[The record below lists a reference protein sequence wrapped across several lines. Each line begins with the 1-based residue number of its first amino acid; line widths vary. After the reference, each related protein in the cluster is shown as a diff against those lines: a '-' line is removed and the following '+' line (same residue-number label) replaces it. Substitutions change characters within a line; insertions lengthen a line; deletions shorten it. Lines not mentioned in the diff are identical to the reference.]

1 MVMNTH
7 AETLEKI
14 YNMLQED
21 TIQIPKS
28 LMAYDDIDENT
39 KIMFSV
45 VLDEGIKNKWN
56 KERFIAELR
65 NLTQERIAIECV
77 CSKTKAKLIY
87 LELLEL
93 IPDIDDILYLNQTQH
108 KE

>member
-1 MVMNTH
+1 MSTH

-39 KIMFSV
+39 KIMFSII
-45 VLDEGIKNKWN
+45 LDECIKGRWQREEFVN
-56 KERFIAELR
+56 ELT
-65 NLTQERIAIECV
+65 NISIDKITLECV
-77 CSKTKAKLIY
+77 CTRTKAKLIKN
-87 LELLEL
+87 ELLEL
-93 IPDIDDILYLNQTQH
+93 IPDLDDILYLNT
-108 KE
+108 EE

>member
-1 MVMNTH
+1 MNTH

-39 KIMFSV
+39 KIMFSII
-45 VLDEGIKNKWN
+45 LDECIKGRWQREEFVN
-56 KERFIAELR
+56 ELT
-65 NLTQERIAIECV
+65 NISIDKITLECV
-77 CSKTKAKLIY
+77 CTRTKAKLIKN
-87 LELLEL
+87 ELLEL
-93 IPDIDDILYLNQTQH
+93 IPDLDDILYLNT
-108 KE
+108 EE

>member
-1 MVMNTH
+1 MNTH

-39 KIMFSV
+39 KIMFSII
-45 VLDEGIKNKWN
+45 LDECIKGRWQREEFVNK
-56 KERFIAELR
+56 
-65 NLTQERIAIECV
+65 LTNISIDKITLECV
-77 CSKTKAKLIY
+77 CTRTKAKLIKN
-87 LELLEL
+87 ELLEL
-93 IPDIDDILYLNQTQH
+93 IPDLDDILYLNT
-108 KE
+108 EE

>member
-1 MVMNTH
+1 MNTH

-39 KIMFSV
+39 KIMFSII
-45 VLDEGIKNKWN
+45 LDECIKGRW
-56 KERFIAELR
+56 EREEFINELT
-65 NLTQERIAIECV
+65 NISIDKITIECV
-77 CSKTKAKLIY
+77 CTRTKAKLIKN
-87 LELLEL
+87 ELLEL
-93 IPDIDDILYLNQTQH
+93 IPDLDDILYLNT
-108 KE
+108 EE

>member
-39 KIMFSV
+39 KIMFSII
-45 VLDEGIKNKWN
+45 LDECIKGRW
-56 KERFIAELR
+56 EREEFVNELT
-65 NLTQERIAIECV
+65 NISIDKITLECV
-77 CSKTKAKLIY
+77 CTRTKAKLIKN
-87 LELLEL
+87 ELLEL
-93 IPDIDDILYLNQTQH
+93 IPDLDDILYLNT
-108 KE
+108 EE

>member
-1 MVMNTH
+1 MNTH

-39 KIMFSV
+39 KIMFSII
-45 VLDEGIKNKWN
+45 LDECIKGRWQREEFVNK
-56 KERFIAELR
+56 
-65 NLTQERIAIECV
+65 LTNISIDKITLECV
-77 CSKTKAKLIY
+77 CTRTKTKLIKN
-87 LELLEL
+87 ELLEL
-93 IPDIDDILYLNQTQH
+93 IPDLDDILYLNT
-108 KE
+108 EE